1 MYTIGA
7 FRKKND
13 VNEEV
18 EVKVE
23 ENPHLVE
30 EWPSLVEEF
39 TKTEPVIKLVS
50 QKKDWIILTKNN
62 IIEDEKPEDIKKN
75 ELLRVIRHNDREIIL
90 KKAYSEYMRDNE
102 DYMLNIYEKITTM
115 NPIYF
120 DKLRSSERGFIIFSR
135 FIFSKYIFDKN
146 NLKKSRNL

>member
-18 EVKVE
+18 EVKVV

-30 EWPSLVEEF
+30 EWPSLVDESAIS
-39 TKTEPVIKLVS
+39 EPVIKVVS

-120 DKLRSSERGFIIFSR
+120 DKLRSSEMGFIIFSR

-146 NLKKSRNL
+146 NLKKSHNL